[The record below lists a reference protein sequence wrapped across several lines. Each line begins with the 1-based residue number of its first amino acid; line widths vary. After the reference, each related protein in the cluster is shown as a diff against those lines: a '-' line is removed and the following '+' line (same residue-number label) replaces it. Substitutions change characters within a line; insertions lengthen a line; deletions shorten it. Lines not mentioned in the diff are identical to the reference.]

1 MPLNSRVDKMLLFLS
16 MPRPPPPFSSSSPVP
31 IPTSGRRNLVA
42 CQEHDHGCS
51 EDETESAV
59 STKPGASLLVERY
72 QDGTAKRY
80 FLSDN
85 ESKLHAVPEG
95 HGFFAKAAMAALPQ
109 HSPRLAW
116 LPSTIKN
123 FALPAGFPESV
134 SDDYLDYML
143 LQFPTNVT
151 GWVCHTLVTSSLL
164 KAVGV
169 GSFAGAGAA
178 ASAAAIKWVLK
189 DGLGA
194 VGRLFIGGRFGN
206 LFDDDPKQW
215 RMYADFIGS
224 AGSIFELCTQ
234 LYPEYFLL
242 LASTGNLTKA
252 VARGLKDPAFRVI
265 QSHFAIS
272 SNLGEVVAKEEV
284 WEVTA
289 QLVGLALGILVMDTP
304 GLQTSYSMLALTWLI
319 VRLLHLWLRF
329 QSLSVLKFHTI
340 NLKRA
345 RILVKSHVLHCKV
358 PGISDC
364 NKEEDILLLGKLL
377 QPQVTFCVS
386 LEKMIG
392 SKSVQMV
399 RALLNLYS
407 KEQYVLFVNKQEPRE
422 LQFCVT
428 FKVGATSL
436 SVLRSLWQVY
446 WLHEHRER
454 WLDNMNDIFSWLE
467 ESLVI
472 MEDGFVDFLGQ
483 LEESGWN
490 NNQINLRV
498 PSMVLLDE

>member
-1 MPLNSRVDKMLLFLS
+1 MLLLFLS
-16 MPRPPPPFSSSSPVP
+16 MPRPPPSFSSSSPVP
-31 IPTSGRRNLVA
+31 IPTCGRRNLVA
-42 CQEHDHGCS
+42 CQEHEHGCS
-51 EDETESAV
+51 EDESESAV
-59 STKPGASLLVERY
+59 STKPGALLLVERY

-85 ESKLHAVPEG
+85 ESKLHCVSEG
-95 HGFFAKAAMAALPQ
+95 HGFFAKSAMTTLPQ

-116 LPSTIKN
+116 LPSSIKN

-178 ASAAAIKWVLK
+178 ASAAAI
-189 DGLGA
+189 
-194 VGRLFIGGRFGN
+194 N
-206 LFDDDPKQW
+206 
-215 RMYADFIGS
+215 
-224 AGSIFELCTQ
+224 IFELCTQ

-242 LASTGNLTKA
+242 LASLGNLTKA

-272 SNLGEVVAKEEV
+272 SNLGDVVAKEEV

-364 NKEEDILLLGKLL
+364 NMEEDILLLGKFLR
-377 QPQVTFCVS
+377 PQVTFCVS

-399 RALLNLYS
+399 RALLTLYS

-422 LQFCVT
+422 LQFSVT
-428 FKVGATSL
+428 FKVGATGL

-472 MEDGFVDFLGQ
+472 MEDGFVDFLGH

-498 PSMVLLDE
+498 PSMLLLDE